1 MDYKMTYK
9 VPSNIKSA
17 AKLLLTL
24 LIEQHGGQ
32 SEVGRLCRLPRQ
44 TLFTSVTKG
53 YVALPLTYT
62 IAKKLKTDI
71 WTLSYVKLMEVF
83 GENSPEFSDII
94 IDCSLSSNEKEK
106 IMNIYRRKL

>member
-1 MDYKMTYK
+1 MTYK

-62 IAKKLKTDI
+62 IAKKLNTDI

-83 GENSPEFSDII
+83 GETSPDFTEII
-94 IDCSLSSNEKEK
+94 KDCSLSNNEKEK
-106 IMNIYRRKL
+106 ILNVYKKFK